1 MARRSANEC
10 ASILDIYGLRNA
22 VGDASISSA
31 RELLARIAAMLT
43 RMIQSAGISIE
54 LHDRAWIDAGHR
66 EARCW

>member
-10 ASILDIYGLRNA
+10 AAILDIYRLRKA

-43 RMIQSAGISIE
+43 RMIQSAR
-54 LHDRAWIDAGHR
+54 DDV
-66 EARCW
+66 